1 MKRQQNK
8 INFNKKENKIDEK
21 KAKSILTPDM
31 EWSEVLK
38 LLQKGKEQKKECPVG
53 GTVQKIKWSE
63 HDDIPGEILPENDNT
78 TSTSERKISFKDDD
92 EVFSSDPEKENVA
105 DSVTHVKKEVEISS
119 CLKKPNHNKRK
130 SYKDSNIEKVKEQ
143 NIRPSAKEVVDDKPC
158 DVQ

>member
-63 HDDIPGEILPENDNT
+63 HDDGKKAEDNGSKVRISSKSLCLPEIT
-78 TSTSERKISFKDDD
+78 TS
-92 EVFSSDPEKENVA
+92 
-105 DSVTHVKKEVEISS
+105 
-119 CLKKPNHNKRK
+119 
-130 SYKDSNIEKVKEQ
+130 
-143 NIRPSAKEVVDDKPC
+143 
-158 DVQ
+158 